1 MCFRWYLLIWPNISS
16 TPRISSPS
24 SVFSRLP
31 GPTREK
37 SNSFSVIPL
46 QRKASVWI
54 IRR

>member
-1 MCFRWYLLIWPNISS
+1 MRFRWYL
-16 TPRISSPS
+16 PRWQH
-24 SVFSRLP
+24 FDHAADQFAQFGFLRLP
-31 GPTREK
+31 GPMREK